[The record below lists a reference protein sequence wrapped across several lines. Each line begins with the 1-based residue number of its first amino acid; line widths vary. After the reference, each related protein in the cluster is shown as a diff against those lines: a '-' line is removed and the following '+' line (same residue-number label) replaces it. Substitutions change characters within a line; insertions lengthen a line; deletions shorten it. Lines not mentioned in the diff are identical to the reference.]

1 MSLEKSVILM
11 ELIGLVSFVMRGDLE
26 FVGMER
32 VEEMNLWS
40 DIGGGWWLVG
50 GLVWSV
56 AEIKDEVE
64 RVMSK
69 SRV

>member
-11 ELIGLVSFVMRGDLE
+11 ELIGFVSFVMRGDLE

-40 DIGGGWWLVG
+40 DIGV
-50 GLVWSV
+50 
-56 AEIKDEVE
+56 
-64 RVMSK
+64 
-69 SRV
+69 

>member
-11 ELIGLVSFVMRGDLE
+11 ELIGLVSLVMRGDLE

-40 DIGGGWWLVG
+40 EIGV
-50 GLVWSV
+50 
-56 AEIKDEVE
+56 
-64 RVMSK
+64 
-69 SRV
+69 

>member
-1 MSLEKSVILM
+1 MTEGSCVALGRKVLQQEMCRVDARMSLEKSVILM

-40 DIGGGWWLVG
+40 DIGV
-50 GLVWSV
+50 
-56 AEIKDEVE
+56 
-64 RVMSK
+64 
-69 SRV
+69 